1 MVRAL
6 AAVLALT
13 ASLTVVGS
21 ASAALS
27 TSTANPT
34 NTWAALPYYTCAAA
48 VASDNP
54 YLYWRFDEAAGAT
67 AAADS
72 SGNNRPG
79 TYTGGTTLGAARAC
93 PRDTGAAVTLNGTT
107 GYIAAG
113 TGVVAVAGPNLF
125 TVEVWFKTAVAGG
138 KLLGFGGS
146 PTGSSK
152 SYDRHLFLNNTGN
165 LVFGVNPGGLKVVV
179 VVSPKTYTDNAWHHA
194 AATLSATG
202 MQLYVDGAQVAAD
215 PTTTTAQA
223 FNGYWRAG
231 YDNLTGWGTNTPTNF
246 YFTGSVDD
254 VAVYTTALSPTR
266 IAAHYN
272 AGR

>member
-1 MVRAL
+1 MVRAV
-6 AAVLALT
+6 AAALALT

-27 TSTANPT
+27 TSTGNPA

-48 VASDNP
+48 VLSDNP

-67 AAADS
+67 AATDS

-79 TYTGGTTLGAARAC
+79 TYTGAATLGGPRAC
-93 PRDTGAAVTLNGTT
+93 PRDTGTAVTLNGTT
-107 GYIAAG
+107 GYIGAG
-113 TGVVAVAGPNLF
+113 TGAAAVAGPSVF
-125 TVEVWFKTAVAGG
+125 TVEVWFKTATAGG

-146 PTGSSK
+146 PTGQSTT
-152 SYDRHLFLNNTGN
+152 YDRHLFLNNTGN
-165 LVFGVNPGGLKVVV
+165 LVFGVYPNAVKVI
-179 VVSPKTYTDNAWHHA
+179 VSPKTYTDNTWHHA
-194 AATLSATG
+194 AATLSGAG

-215 PTTTTAQA
+215 TTTTTAQA

-231 YDNLTGWGTNTPTNF
+231 YDNLASWGTNTPTNF
-246 YFTGSVDD
+246 YFTGSLDD
-254 VAVYTTALSPTR
+254 AAIYTTALSSTK